1 MKKLSLVIAA
11 AAAVLALAGCKN
23 GAQEVAV
30 VESVEAGSN
39 YYYGVTG
46 TATVTEKTA
55 TYTATV
61 TYTATDKTLANVTTS
76 SDYNTNR
83 IVYNYNISEIK
94 TKTVSGTTTVSEKD
108 NDVFGFTVVK
118 MGEDYYLD
126 AARESIGS
134 AKFAGNSNYIKLE
147 KFSTENLTGT
157 VTYTGKTNEGVPAT
171 YTFVLNLE
179 LSKL

>member
-30 VESVEAGSN
+30 VESVGFGSN

-46 TATVTEKTA
+46 TATVTTKTE
-55 TYTATV
+55 TYTATT

-76 SDYNTNR
+76 SDYNTNQ
-83 IVYNYNISEIK
+83 IVYKYNISEIK
-94 TKTVSGTTTVSEKD
+94 SKTVSGTTTVSESD
-108 NDVFGFTVVK
+108 NAVFGFTVVK
-118 MGEDYYLD
+118 MGGDYYLNV
-126 AARESIGS
+126 AGASSES

-157 VTYTGKTNEGVPAT
+157 VTYTGKIEGVTAT
-171 YTFVLNLE
+171 FTVVLNLE

>member
-30 VESVEAGSN
+30 VETVGDISN

-46 TATVTEKTA
+46 TATVTTKTA
-55 TYTATV
+55 AYTTTT
-61 TYTATDKTLANVTTS
+61 TYTATDKTLANVKTS
-76 SDYNTNR
+76 PDYNTNR
-83 IVYNYNISEIK
+83 IVYNYIMSEIK
-94 TKTVSGTTTVSEKD
+94 SKTVRDTTTVSEKD

-118 MGEDYYLD
+118 MGDDYYLYVASND
-126 AARESIGS
+126 ES
-134 AKFAGNSNYIKLE
+134 AKFAGNSSHIKLE
-147 KFSTENLTGT
+147 NFNTENLTGT
-157 VTYTGKTNEGVPAT
+157 VTYTIESIST
-171 YTFVLNLE
+171 TFTVVLNLE